1 MAHSGPDVLKPY
13 FCLNL
18 LAVLVCFHGQK
29 YSFNE
34 YFKVHW
40 VLFFFSSGSKE
51 SKLVPMLQ
59 MSRHFTMKRVE
70 KGRERKGRKEGM
82 EGSH

>member
-1 MAHSGPDVLKPY
+1 
-13 FCLNL
+13 
-18 LAVLVCFHGQK
+18 
-29 YSFNE
+29 
-34 YFKVHW
+34 
-40 VLFFFSSGSKE
+40 
-51 SKLVPMLQ
+51 MLQ